1 MVTDANYNYC
11 GDHFTIYINTESCCT
26 LETNL
31 ICQLISQLKKI
42 PPHTQIKQTQEWCRP
57 DLA

>member
-1 MVTDANYNYC
+1 MVTDANCNYC

-31 ICQLISQLKKI
+31 ICQLISQFKKI
-42 PPHTQIKQTQEWCRP
+42 PPHTHKKTNPRMV
-57 DLA
+57 